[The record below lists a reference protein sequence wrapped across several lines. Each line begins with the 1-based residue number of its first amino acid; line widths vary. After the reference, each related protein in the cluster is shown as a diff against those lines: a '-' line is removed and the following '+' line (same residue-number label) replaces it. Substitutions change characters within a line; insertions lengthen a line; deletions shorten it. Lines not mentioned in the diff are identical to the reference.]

1 MTDKIFQTIKKYDM
15 IQQGD
20 TVAVCLSG
28 GRDSMALFHF
38 MVTNRQRLGIKV
50 MAIHVNHGLR
60 EESRQEEEFVKGYCA
75 SLGIECLTRRLEMN
89 DRLKPAGLST
99 ESWAR
104 DLRYRFFE
112 EVAEKR
118 SAKLATAHTASDR
131 RETVLFNI
139 TRGTGIK
146 GASGIPPVRDNIIRP
161 LIACTRKEIEEYC
174 ERNSLSF
181 VTDRT
186 NFETVYS
193 RNKIRLEVLPVLREI
208 NSRAE
213 ESIVSFASDAED
225 IYTLLT
231 QLSDSLYERSKRED
245 GLDAATLLEADGIVL
260 RTLLRKVLDERDS
273 LSRDNLTAVLSL
285 LSSEGPRREIQLKE
299 DVFAVVEN
307 GTLSFSSGKMQK
319 VAEVEIPVKVGEVRD
334 IFGQKILLRKLS
346 SEEFSAYAAK
356 GKAYLK
362 QCIDYDKIGCHPVL
376 RNRRNGDTIALGKRK
391 VTKKVKK
398 LLIEDKVPLAQ
409 RDLTPI
415 LSDES
420 GRVIWMKDYGVSAL
434 FAADED
440 TVSAIYIELM

>member
-1 MTDKIFQTIKKYDM
+1 MTDKIFQTIRKYDM
-15 IQQGD
+15 IHEGD

-38 MVTNRQRLGIKV
+38 MVTNSRTLGIKV
-50 MAIHVNHGLR
+50 LAIHVNHGLR
-60 EESRQEEEFVKGYCA
+60 EESRQEEEFVKSYCA
-75 SLGIECLTRRLEMN
+75 SLGVECLTRRLEMN
-89 DRLKPAGLST
+89 DRERPSGLST

-104 DLRYRFFE
+104 DLRYRFFG
-112 EVAEKR
+112 EVARER

-161 LIACTRKEIEEYC
+161 LIACTRREIEDYC
-174 ERNSLSF
+174 EKNSLRY

-231 QLSDSLYERSKRED
+231 QLSDNLYEKSKREG
-245 GLDAATLLEADGIVL
+245 GLDAATLLKADGIVL
-260 RTLLRKVLDERDS
+260 RTLLRRELDERDC
-273 LSRDNLTAVLSL
+273 LSRDNLNAVLSL
-285 LSSEGPRREIQLKE
+285 LSVDGPMREIQLKG
-299 DVFAVVEN
+299 DVFAVIE
-307 GTLSFSSGKMQK
+307 GGILTFASG
-319 VAEVEIPVKVGEVRD
+319 ERREIPPIEIPVSIGESRE
-334 IFGQKILLRKLS
+334 IFGHRILLKRMSAEELS
-346 SEEFSAYAAK
+346 ACAAK

-376 RNRRNGDTIALGKRK
+376 RNRRTGDTITLGKRK

-398 LLIEDKVPLAQ
+398 LLIEDKVPLAR